1 MFIIGI
7 AGGTA
12 SGKTTIVEKLEQHFG
27 KGNLCVLSQDSYY
40 KDNSHLSLEKRNLL
54 NYDHPDAIDFPL
66 LIQQIKELHQGKIIQ
81 RPEYSFLTHNRTSTT
96 IPLQAQKIII
106 IEGILVFTNEVLRS
120 LLDLKIFIDTDADER
135 LIRRIK
141 RDMHERGR
149 SLNEILSRYQET
161 LKPMHQQFIAPTKA
175 FADIIIPY
183 NSNNNMGL
191 EVVKSMIN
199 QKLS

>member
-12 SGKTTIVEKLEQHFG
+12 SGKTTVVQKLEQHFG
-27 KGNLCVLSQDSYY
+27 KGNLCVLAQDSYY
-40 KDNSHLSLEKRNLL
+40 KDNSHLSVEARNLL

-66 LIQQIKELHQGKIIQ
+66 LIQQIKELREGKRIQ
-81 RPEYSFLTHNRTSTT
+81 RPEYSFLSHNRTSNT
-96 IPLQAQKIII
+96 IPVQAKKIII
-106 IEGILVFTNEVLRS
+106 IEGILIFTNEILRS

-141 RDMHERGR
+141 RDMEERGR
-149 SLNEILSRYQET
+149 SLNEILNRYQET
-161 LKPMHQQFIAPTKA
+161 LKPMHEQFIAPTKA

-183 NSNNNMGL
+183 NSENNMGL

>member
-12 SGKTTIVEKLEQHFG
+12 SGKTTVVQKLEQHFG
-27 KGNLCVLSQDSYY
+27 KENLCVLAQDSYY
-40 KDNSHLSLEKRNLL
+40 KDNSNLSQEARNLL
-54 NYDHPDAIDFPL
+54 NYDHPDAIDFSL
-66 LIQQIKELHQGKIIQ
+66 LIHQIKELRHGKTIQ
-81 RPEYSFLTHNRTSTT
+81 RPEYSFLSHNRTSNT
-96 IPLQAQKIII
+96 ISVQAKKIII
-106 IEGILVFTNEVLRS
+106 IEGILIFSNQTLRS

-149 SLNEILSRYQET
+149 SLNEILNRYQET
-161 LKPMHQQFIAPTKA
+161 LKPMHEQFIAPTKA

-183 NSNNNMGL
+183 NYENNMGL